1 MICEIMNEDGT
12 MARLP
17 DLVKFAQFHGLKVA
31 TIADLIAYRLK
42 NDSIVERSITTRI
55 TRKHGGDFKLIVY
68 RNRVSGAEHLALV
81 KGDIEGEKGLSWFR
95 MHAVNILDDMI
106 HDMTNN
112 RDNELEGAIRTIGE
126 EGAGV
131 VVIIREPWAEKL
143 SNQVRARHKV
153 PTDPVAASAELS
165 PVSDE
170 ERETAPPALRDFG
183 VGAQILVDLGVKE
196 MVLLTNRTRA
206 IKGLEGF
213 GLSVVDRRPIDAT
226 EE

>member
-1 MICEIMNEDGT
+1 
-12 MARLP
+12 
-17 DLVKFAQFHGLKVA
+17 
-31 TIADLIAYRLK
+31 
-42 NDSIVERSITTRI
+42 
-55 TRKHGGDFKLIVY
+55 
-68 RNRVSGAEHLALV
+68 
-81 KGDIEGEKGLSWFR
+81 

-153 PTDPVAASAELS
+153 PTDPVTASAELS
-165 PVSDE
+165 SVSEE

>member
-1 MICEIMNEDGT
+1 MPFE
-12 MARLP
+12 L
-17 DLVKFAQFHGLKVA
+17 L
-31 TIADLIAYRLK
+31 
-42 NDSIVERSITTRI
+42 ER
-55 TRKHGGDFKLIVY
+55 K
-68 RNRVSGAEHLALV
+68 
-81 KGDIEGEKGLSWFR
+81 
-95 MHAVNILDDMI
+95 
-106 HDMTNN
+106 
-112 RDNELEGAIRTIGE
+112 
-126 EGAGV
+126 GAGV